1 MRLVKKYLPIL
12 QDVVEHSRL
21 QNQPLLNQLLDKI
34 NISTAGYAYLKTTV
48 RNFIITVTYENDCE
62 TQQLIEIFL
71 ASIESFFAT
80 FEKFEIIAIDNEI
93 NIRVIWSTTP
103 STMVP
108 LTKNSEYE
116 FRINKDDFNDKKCW
130 ECIAMFISSLLLRNS
145 VTQENI
151 ELILQSKQNGE
162 RLIDRVSVLQHTKL
176 DMRNVLGP
184 TFKYKLED
192 WMRKTDKDYIYKGSH
207 TDFKERSYINHL
219 QSDVTTV
226 KINSDMTLW
235 DDAGWKGCGFVHDV
249 YGTMPP
255 FFGLAFEN
263 LERGQAITSE
273 WRPIKDK
280 GKPNVRIYII
290 KGIDA
295 NNPAYYRICIAPV
308 LSHED
313 NEEQRYIATITRKH
327 TMTPSSN
334 ENLARFEEQY
344 KRFGGCWL
352 MAFQIT
358 ENNNIIMPNSFDEA
372 FKFNDVEFREAYLID
387 INDDAQIA
395 IEPDDN
401 PYIPKE
407 IDETAPIIRVLEGMR
422 EIIK

>member
-1 MRLVKKYLPIL
+1 
-12 QDVVEHSRL
+12 
-21 QNQPLLNQLLDKI
+21 
-34 NISTAGYAYLKTTV
+34 
-48 RNFIITVTYENDCE
+48 
-62 TQQLIEIFL
+62 
-71 ASIESFFAT
+71 
-80 FEKFEIIAIDNEI
+80 
-93 NIRVIWSTTP
+93 
-103 STMVP
+103 
-108 LTKNSEYE
+108 
-116 FRINKDDFNDKKCW
+116 
-130 ECIAMFISSLLLRNS
+130 
-145 VTQENI
+145 
-151 ELILQSKQNGE
+151 
-162 RLIDRVSVLQHTKL
+162 
-176 DMRNVLGP
+176 
-184 TFKYKLED
+184 
-192 WMRKTDKDYIYKGSH
+192 
-207 TDFKERSYINHL
+207 
-219 QSDVTTV
+219 
-226 KINSDMTLW
+226 MTLW